1 MHVDVYIGAY
11 LVYTHNQMQMGAP
24 AKLHI
29 IRIVIILILNRRCYL
44 RERSVIYDVNTL
56 RIILYYTTY
65 MLVVWGLFDELA

>member
-1 MHVDVYIGAY
+1 MHVDVYIGAD

-29 IRIVIILILNRRCYL
+29 IRIVIILNRRCYL

-56 RIILYYTTY
+56 RIILYYLTTTY

>member
-56 RIILYYTTY
+56 RIILYYY
-65 MLVVWGLFDELA
+65 YVHASSLGAV

>member
-1 MHVDVYIGAY
+1 MDVYIGAY